1 ELKAL
6 DNEYQDVYVIGV
18 EKPIKTFRG
27 KVIGII
33 NRINDIEDKL
43 VVCDKNKS
51 FTLEQIKGMVNYQ
64 EKFFNGKIILNA

>member
-1 ELKAL
+1 
-6 DNEYQDVYVIGV
+6 YQDVYVIGV